1 MEENQRMGET
11 PEVKEE
17 QVEKTSQVEQKQE
30 EVVEAE
36 PVTKVDDSTQETAT
50 PEDIEKNK
58 GMAILA
64 YILFFIP
71 LLTEAK
77 DSKFAMFHANQSLM
91 LVLANVGLFVLGS
104 ILTVVTLGFGGILV
118 FAAWIAWIVF
128 WVMGII
134 NAANGKMKELP
145 LIGGIHILDKK

>member
-58 GMAILA
+58 GMAVLA

-71 LLTEAK
+71 MLTEAK
-77 DSKFAMFHANQSLM
+77 DSKFAMFHANQSL
-91 LVLANVGLFVLGS
+91 VLLIAGLAGLFISGIIPILGW
-104 ILTVVTLGFGGILV
+104 LFLGPAIS
-118 FAAWIAWIVF
+118 IAWIVF
-128 WVMGII
+128 LVLGIL
-134 NAANGKMKELP
+134 NASKGEMKELP